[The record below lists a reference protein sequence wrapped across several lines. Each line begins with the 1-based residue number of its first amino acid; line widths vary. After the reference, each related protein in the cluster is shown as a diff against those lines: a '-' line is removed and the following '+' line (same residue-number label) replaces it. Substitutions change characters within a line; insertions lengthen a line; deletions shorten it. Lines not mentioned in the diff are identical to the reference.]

1 KRHATALDYRYVV
14 PEAERRALGYGCLM
28 TGVGGDRRCLAKI
41 GRNEQFVDSS
51 GVWDNSLT
59 NYIFAAPE
67 TRDWLFISSPYPVLL
82 ITVGYLYF
90 VLYAG
95 PCYMKNRPPYK
106 LRTFILI
113 YNLFQIL
120 ANLWL
125 LKLHK
130 DAGWFS
136 RFTEFSIANCGNH
149 YAGYLDAPK
158 IFSTLWWVYLLKLS
172 DYIETCVFVLRKKQN
187 QVSSLHTFHH
197 VSTVTFSWFC
207 LKYFLDVRA
216 SYFSLLNCFVHVI
229 MYIYYF
235 ISAWSPNLQRII
247 SPFKPL
253 LTKLQMA
260 SINTI
265 FYYQITHVTLS

>member
-1 KRHATALDYRYVV
+1 MMDLVQTYNYLLTELSS
-14 PEAERRALGYGCLM
+14 PE
-28 TGVGGDRRCLAKI
+28 
-41 GRNEQFVDSS
+41 S
-51 GVWDNSLT
+51 
-59 NYIFAAPE
+59 
-67 TRDWLFISSPYPVLL
+67 RDWLFISSPYPVLL

-136 RFTEFSIANCGNH
+136 HFTEFSVANCGNH
-149 YAGYLDAPK
+149 YASYLDAPK
-158 IFSTLWWVYLLKLS
+158 VFSTLWWVYLLKLS
-172 DYIETCVFVLRKKQN
+172 DYIETCIFVLRKKQN

-197 VSTVTFSWFC
+197 VSNVTFAWFF

-216 SYFSLLNCFVHVI
+216 SFFTLLNCFVHVI

-235 ISAWSPNLQRII
+235 ISAWSPNLQRTI

-253 LTKLQMA
+253 LTKLQMIQLLCMVLPLLQFSNCNVPKGFVA
-260 SINTI
+260 FFIINLII
-265 FYYQITHVTLS
+265 FLYLFYDFYKKSYTSKQKNN